1 MPRTPRAREE
11 SGIHHVVVQGLDHQK
26 IFEENEDKDLYLDI
40 VLRFKERFDMS
51 YTHTAYC
58 PITPICC

>member
-26 IFEENEDKDLYLDI
+26 IFEENEDKDSVSRYRAAL
-40 VLRFKERFDMS
+40 
-51 YTHTAYC
+51 
-58 PITPICC
+58 